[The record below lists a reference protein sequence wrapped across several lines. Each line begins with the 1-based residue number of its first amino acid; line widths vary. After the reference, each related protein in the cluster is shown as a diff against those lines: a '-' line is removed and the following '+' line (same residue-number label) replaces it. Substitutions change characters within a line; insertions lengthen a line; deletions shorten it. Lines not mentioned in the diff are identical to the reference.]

1 LKKIPKNMTI
11 GFIGLSHLGLVS
23 SISASEKGFN
33 IIGYDDKSELIVK
46 LNKGITELEEP
57 NLIKIKNK
65 NKRRIKFTNDPKN
78 LNKCDLVYFSKD
90 IKTNKKNVSDFK
102 SINSLINKVKKHLN
116 KRSTLIMLSQITP
129 GFTRKIK
136 WPKDKLYYQVE
147 TLIFGKAIKRSLSP
161 ERIIVGKANEAVKI
175 NLKYMKFLKKF
186 NCPILTMNYESA
198 ELTKIAINL
207 FLISSI
213 VTSNKLSEISSNLGA
228 NYNKI
233 KSALKLDKR
242 IGRFA
247 YLNPGLGIA
256 GGNLE
261 RDLINIIKISKK
273 HHIDKKLFD
282 SWNDNS
288 NFMKEW
294 AYRKFKRVNKKNII
308 KKISILGIT
317 YKENTNSIKNSPAIE
332 LITKLRKYKVNIYD
346 PVVKINFTKKNLIN
360 KNSISECL
368 KDFDVLFIM
377 TPWKKFKN
385 YNFKKILKK
394 MKSVNIIDPYGVIND
409 DNLTHK
415 NLNYYSITKTIN

>member
-1 LKKIPKNMTI
+1 MTI

-33 IIGYDDKSELIVK
+33 IIGYDDKSELIEK

-102 SINSLINKVKKHLN
+102 SINSLINKVKKNLN

-161 ERIIVGKANEAVKI
+161 ERIIVGKANETVKI

-233 KSALKLDKR
+233 QSALKLDKR

-308 KKISILGIT
+308 TKISILGIT

-332 LITKLRKYKVNIYD
+332 LINKLRKYKVNIYD

-385 YNFKKILKK
+385 YNFKKMFKK

>member
-33 IIGYDDKSELIVK
+33 IIGYDDKSELIEK

-161 ERIIVGKANEAVKI
+161 ERIIVGKANETVKI

-233 KSALKLDKR
+233 QSALKLDKR

-308 KKISILGIT
+308 TKISILGIT

-332 LITKLRKYKVNIYD
+332 LINKLRKYKVNIYD

-360 KNSISECL
+360 KNSISEYL

-385 YNFKKILKK
+385 YNFKKIFKK

>member
-1 LKKIPKNMTI
+1 
-11 GFIGLSHLGLVS
+11 
-23 SISASEKGFN
+23 
-33 IIGYDDKSELIVK
+33 
-46 LNKGITELEEP
+46 
-57 NLIKIKNK
+57 
-65 NKRRIKFTNDPKN
+65 
-78 LNKCDLVYFSKD
+78 
-90 IKTNKKNVSDFK
+90 
-102 SINSLINKVKKHLN
+102 
-116 KRSTLIMLSQITP
+116 
-129 GFTRKIK
+129 
-136 WPKDKLYYQVE
+136 
-147 TLIFGKAIKRSLSP
+147 
-161 ERIIVGKANEAVKI
+161 
-175 NLKYMKFLKKF
+175 
-186 NCPILTMNYESA
+186 MNYESA

-308 KKISILGIT
+308 TKISILGILSLSSL
-317 YKENTNSIKNSPAIE
+317 KAI
-332 LITKLRKYKVNIYD
+332 IFA
-346 PVVKINFTKKNLIN
+346 PNL
-360 KNSISECL
+360 
-368 KDFDVLFIM
+368 LF
-377 TPWKKFKN
+377 
-385 YNFKKILKK
+385 KILLPP
-394 MKSVNIIDPYGVIND
+394 I
-409 DNLTHK
+409 
-415 NLNYYSITKTIN
+415 

>member
-1 LKKIPKNMTI
+1 MTI

-33 IIGYDDKSELIVK
+33 IIGYDDKSELIEK

-161 ERIIVGKANEAVKI
+161 ERIIVGKANETVKI

-332 LITKLRKYKVNIYD
+332 LINKLRKYKVNIYD

-385 YNFKKILKK
+385 YNFKKIFKK

>member
-1 LKKIPKNMTI
+1 MTI

-33 IIGYDDKSELIVK
+33 IIGYDDKSELIEK

-161 ERIIVGKANEAVKI
+161 ERIIVGKANETVKI

-233 KSALKLDKR
+233 QSALKLDKR

-308 KKISILGIT
+308 TKISILGIT

-332 LITKLRKYKVNIYD
+332 LINKLRKYKVNIYD

-385 YNFKKILKK
+385 YNFKKIFKK

>member
-1 LKKIPKNMTI
+1 MACK
-11 GFIGLSHLGLVS
+11 
-23 SISASEKGFN
+23 
-33 IIGYDDKSELIVK
+33 
-46 LNKGITELEEP
+46 
-57 NLIKIKNK
+57 
-65 NKRRIKFTNDPKN
+65 
-78 LNKCDLVYFSKD
+78 
-90 IKTNKKNVSDFK
+90 
-102 SINSLINKVKKHLN
+102 
-116 KRSTLIMLSQITP
+116 
-129 GFTRKIK
+129 
-136 WPKDKLYYQVE
+136 
-147 TLIFGKAIKRSLSP
+147 
-161 ERIIVGKANEAVKI
+161 
-175 NLKYMKFLKKF
+175 
-186 NCPILTMNYESA
+186 
-198 ELTKIAINL
+198 
-207 FLISSI
+207 SSI

-233 KSALKLDKR
+233 QSALKLDKR

-332 LITKLRKYKVNIYD
+332 LINKLRKYKVNIYD

-385 YNFKKILKK
+385 YNFKKMFKK